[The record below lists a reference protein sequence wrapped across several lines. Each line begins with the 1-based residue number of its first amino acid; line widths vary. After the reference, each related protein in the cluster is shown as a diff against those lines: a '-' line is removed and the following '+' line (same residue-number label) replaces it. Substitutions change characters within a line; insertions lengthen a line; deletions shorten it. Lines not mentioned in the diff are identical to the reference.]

1 MRLKKL
7 AFIPLLFCLT
17 GCTNEVVSEKP
28 IDKRYTPPYTA
39 IETNWKHKYSLLKRG
54 WSYCPVQ
61 ETVMHKEEYEILYQ
75 VQYDD
80 GDTMQYWKTVTKQE
94 YDDVVIE

>member
-1 MRLKKL
+1 MKLKKL
-7 AFIPLLFCLT
+7 AFMPLLFCLT

-54 WSYCPVQ
+54 WSYYPVQ
-61 ETVMHKEEYEILYQ
+61 ETVMHKEEYEVLYQ
-75 VQYDD
+75 VKYDD
-80 GDTMQYWKTVTKQE
+80 GDTMEYWKTVTKKE
-94 YDDVVIE
+94 YESTVIE